1 MKYII
6 TESQVDTMKKY
17 MFNILDK
24 DSESWDVKYFKFRE
38 MMVSDESGDVL
49 FNYSTNN
56 ENYGEMSDFLS
67 ISPKLIRKVEAF
79 LPLMDEYYISEWF
92 SQKYNRRVDEVM
104 IKDEEMDEVINESKF
119 FHRRVNLDDVKWFLP
134 VFSQQVFYE
143 TESYEQFKYELTLR
157 AVESVLW
164 NEYQIGWEDLPSDD
178 EIIFVSEVSDMFEDI
193 IKELY
198 KSHSK

>member
-1 MKYII
+1 MNYII

-17 MFNILDK
+17 MFDILDK
-24 DSESWDVKYFKFRE
+24 DSNSWNVEHFKFRE
-38 MMVSDESGDVL
+38 MMISDESGDVL

-104 IKDEEMDEVINESKF
+104 IEDEEMDEF
-119 FHRRVNLDDVKWFLP
+119 F
-134 VFSQQVFYE
+134 QE
-143 TESYEQFKYELTLR
+143 
-157 AVESVLW
+157 
-164 NEYQIGWEDLPSDD
+164 
-178 EIIFVSEVSDMFEDI
+178 SEVQRLEGEVFELESQLIEHRDKERIYQDI
-193 IKELY
+193 LTDINNSLIDLFKREEENNRFNFGEVTDYRQCMVGMKEYLDNIKSVY
-198 KSHSK
+198 KGKIKF